1 MSLIG
6 IDVGSSGT
14 KIAAYSLKG
23 TLLGSAEAPH
33 TPHHPHPGAWEVDPD
48 EVWANAADALRKLTR
63 VSRVKRDPPIGIGV
77 SASMREAFP
86 VDENGKPLGPCI
98 MTADTRESGLEK
110 TILSQYPAETWF
122 EFCGHLPERMDP
134 VCRLLWWEKNHP
146 EVMKKARYFLG
157 WGEYF
162 SLKLTGRAV
171 IDRSCAGRYLVY
183 DFRTHEWSPERLSQF
198 KIRSELL
205 PKVEPW
211 GKSIEIV
218 RKGVARQLGLGQEV
232 KVGIGAN
239 DVVCCAL
246 GSGVSAAG
254 TGCLISGSWEDMLL
268 PVERFPE
275 ASKLMRMGV
284 SIGPFP
290 GKARMAIYAL
300 SPTGSAAMNWARGL
314 VSFNLRE
321 TDHKLKATGLRP
333 GSVLAIPH
341 VSGATVPWAGGNKLR
356 GAFLGLTLATTG
368 TDIVKAMMESI
379 AYDLHYTVTRFRDA
393 GARIDKFRGVGGG
406 IRSEWWTQLKADLT
420 MTPIDV
426 VDQPELGT
434 LGAALLAGHAL
445 GVFADFEEKARA
457 FTRTSKR
464 FQPNPERA
472 KPYEE
477 RMELYRA
484 LVTDMMRY
492 DWSRLATYEYGEA
505 DSNPRGAQAPIN
517 SQKSH

>member
-23 TLLGSAEAPH
+23 TLLGSVEAPH
-33 TPHHPHPGAWEVDPD
+33 TPHHPYPGAWEVDPH
-48 EVWANAADALRKLTR
+48 EVWVNASDALRKLTR

-86 VDENGKPLGPCI
+86 VDEKGKALGPCI

-134 VCRLLWWEKNHP
+134 VCRLLWWEKNRP
-146 EVMKKARYFLG
+146 EVMTKARYFLG

-162 SLKLTGRAV
+162 SLQLTGRAV

-183 DFRTHEWSPERLSQF
+183 DFRTHGWSPERLLRF
-198 KIRSELL
+198 GIKAELL
-205 PKVEPW
+205 PEIEAW
-211 GKSIEIV
+211 GKPIEGL
-218 RKGVARQLGLGQEV
+218 RRGVAKQLGLDKDV
-232 KVGIGAN
+232 KVGVGAN

-246 GSGVSAAG
+246 GSGVSEAG
-254 TGCLISGSWEDMLL
+254 TGCLISGSWEDILL
-268 PVERFPE
+268 PVEHSPK
-275 ASKLMRMGV
+275 ASKLAAMGV

-290 GKARMAIYAL
+290 GKAGMAIYAL
-300 SPTGSAAMNWARGL
+300 NPTGNAAMNWVRGL
-314 VSFNLRE
+314 VNFNLRE
-321 TDHKLKATGLRP
+321 TDHTLKTSGLGP

-341 VSGATVPWAGGNKLR
+341 VSGAAVPWAGGSKLR
-356 GAFLGLTLATTG
+356 GAFMGLTLAAKG
-368 TDIVKAMMESI
+368 IDIVKAMMESI

-393 GARIDKFRGVGGG
+393 GARIDVFRGVGGG

-426 VDQPELGT
+426 VNQPELGT

-445 GVFADFEEKARA
+445 GVITNFEEKARA
-457 FTRTSKR
+457 FTKTSKR
-464 FQPNPERA
+464 FEPDPKRA
-472 KPYEE
+472 GLYEE
-477 RMELYRA
+477 RIELYRT
-484 LVTDMMRY
+484 LVTDMLEY
-492 DWSRLATYEYGEA
+492 DWSRLAT
-505 DSNPRGAQAPIN
+505 
-517 SQKSH
+517 